1 MNLKLIVMKD
11 LSIIENIISPPLLVV
26 KFEIYLVI
34 EKKNDDNLYFQK
46 RREFIIIVSKK
57 IHKDLSV
64 ILVVTLLAMKTFT
77 MKGG

>member
-1 MNLKLIVMKD
+1 M
-11 LSIIENIISPPLLVV
+11 V

>member
-1 MNLKLIVMKD
+1 M
-11 LSIIENIISPPLLVV
+11 V

-64 ILVVTLLAMKTFT
+64 ILVVTLLAMKTST